1 MAQARNGIV
10 CLDVLAA
17 QMHARGWSAYI
28 STPPGRLA
36 SLFVQ
41 DPHDRPQCGDIIA
54 ARDTTTGHWWYWFSW
69 AERIA
74 PAHAPAAAAD
84 AIIGVLRRPP
94 DDLPE
99 PGPGPGMHPASGHPP
114 ASPRP
119 VPHRLPPP
127 GSRRFAHEPRP
138 RSPSRAFR
146 SGEAAGAAWPA
157 RKRRNKQV
165 MLEHTARPA
174 RQHPASVAVG
184 VEEEFHTVGL
194 RTRRLAAQAGHILDQ
209 LPAASFSSELHESV
223 VEANSRPHIRL
234 ADLADDIAAL
244 RRAAID
250 TAQNL
255 GLGLVAAGTV
265 PIADPDTVRVTSDPR
280 YQHMRGEYRIL
291 VHEQLIC
298 GLHIHVDLAD
308 RDLAVAVAHRMA
320 PWLPPLLALSASS
333 PFWLGTDSGY
343 ASYRTLIWRRWP
355 TTGAPAGFS
364 SAADYDQTVADLVR
378 SGVVADPGMIYFDVR
393 PSAHLP
399 TVELRICDACPR
411 LQDVVLLA
419 GLFRALVIRETG
431 AAVAGRAPLLVRPEL
446 LEAATWRAARS
457 GLEGD
462 LVDPATAAPVPA
474 RQLIRQLVAD
484 LRPALETTG
493 DWDQV
498 ASLTE
503 SALAR
508 VSSAARQRA
517 AYARGGLEQ
526 VVDTLMDET
535 RAGTDGQPGVM
546 PAGAADYAMLC
557 R

>member
-1 MAQARNGIV
+1 VDGIA

-17 QMHARGWSAYI
+17 QMHARGWNAYI
-28 STPPGRLA
+28 TTPAGRLA

-41 DPHDRPQCGDIIA
+41 DPHDRPRSGDIIA

-84 AIIGVLRRPP
+84 AIISAFQRPA
-94 DDLPE
+94 DDPPE
-99 PGPGPGMHPASGHPP
+99 PGPEPGRRPVSGHPP

-119 VPHRLPPP
+119 VPRRLPPA
-127 GSRRFAHEPRP
+127 GSRRSSLEPRP

-146 SGEAAGAAWPA
+146 PGAGAGAAWRA
-157 RKRRNKQV
+157 RKRRSKHV
-165 MLEHTARPA
+165 MTEHTGPPPA
-174 RQHPASVAVG
+174 RQHPESVAVG
-184 VEEEFHTVGL
+184 IEEEFHVVGL
-194 RTRRLAAQAGHILDQ
+194 RTRRLAAQAGRILDQ
-209 LPAASFSSELHESV
+209 LPAGSFTSELHQSV

-244 RRAAID
+244 RQAAID
-250 TAQNL
+250 TAQDL
-255 GLGLVAAGTV
+255 ELGLVAAGTV
-265 PIADPDTVRVTSDPR
+265 PIADPDTVKVTPNPR
-280 YQHMRGEYRIL
+280 YEHIQGEYRML
-291 VHEQLIC
+291 VREQLIC
-298 GLHIHVDLAD
+298 GMHIHVDLAD
-308 RDLAVAVAHRMA
+308 RDLAVAVAHRVA

-333 PFWLGTDSGY
+333 PFWLGTDTGY

-355 TTGAPAGFS
+355 TAGAPAGFS

-378 SGVVADPGMIYFDVR
+378 SGVVTDPGMIYFDVR

-431 AAVAGRAPLLVRPEL
+431 AVVAGRAPLRVRPEL

-474 RQLIRQLVAD
+474 RQLIRQLLND
-484 LRPALETTG
+484 LRPTLETTG

-498 ASLTE
+498 TGLTE

-508 VSSAARQRA
+508 GSSAARQRA
-517 AYARGGLEQ
+517 AYAQGGLEQ
-526 VVDTLMDET
+526 VVDTLIEET
-535 RAGTDGQPGVM
+535 RTGTGGQLGARPV
-546 PAGAADYAMLC
+546 GAAGCAML
-557 R
+557 RR